1 MKMFLHLFCL
11 FGAMVCKASTP
22 IDLYIVCNSDGSMP
36 VMDSGN
42 FENKLPEINAYF
54 AQVGMSFYFRS
65 QAAISNTEYRVVAY
79 GSEKADALRMSIP
92 ATGGVKLFAVER
104 IGNDARAFCGDYGI
118 IFTPQCSANT
128 IAHELGHACGLD
140 DIYIQKTFTNAANEE
155 VTVAVDGLASSGW
168 MPLDWGRYEKGVQQS
183 ALIEKL
189 LMYGDVSGTEC
200 DLTAGDVY
208 GVGMS
213 VVTNE
218 ITGSVSYPYELKMV
232 PVGFWLHGSRTPQ
245 SL

>member
-1 MKMFLHLFCL
+1 MKKVLLLFCL
-11 FGAMVCKASTP
+11 FGAAVCKASAP

-36 VMDSGN
+36 VMDSGSFTN
-42 FENKLPEINAYF
+42 MLQEINAYF

-79 GSEKADALRMSIP
+79 GSEKADALRMSVP

-104 IGNDARAFCGDYGI
+104 IGEAVQAFCGDYGI

-128 IAHELGHACGLD
+128 IAHELGHACGLG
-140 DIYIQKTFTNAANEE
+140 DIYIQKTFVNAANEE
-155 VTVAVDGLASSGW
+155 VSVAVDGQASAER
-168 MPLDWGRYEKGVQQS
+168 MPHDWGRYENGVQQS
-183 ALIEKL
+183 DLIEKL
-189 LMYGDVSGTEC
+189 LMYGAPSGTEC

-218 ITGSVSYPYELKMV
+218 ITGLVSYPYELKMV
-232 PVGFWLHGSRTPQ
+232 PVGFWLHGSRAPQ

>member
-1 MKMFLHLFCL
+1 MKMFLLLFCL
-11 FGAMVCKASTP
+11 FGAAVCKASAP
-22 IDLYIVCNSDGSMP
+22 IDLYIVCDSDGSMP
-36 VMDSGN
+36 VMDGGN
-42 FENKLPEINAYF
+42 FTNKIPEINAYF

-79 GSEKADALRMSIP
+79 RSEKADVLRMSIP

-104 IGNDARAFCGDYGI
+104 IGEDAQAFCGEYGI

-140 DIYIQKTFTNAANEE
+140 DIYIQKTFMKAANEE
-155 VTVAVDGLASSGW
+155 ETVAVDGLASSEW
-168 MPLDWGRYEKGVQQS
+168 MPLDWGRYEKGVLHS

-189 LMYGDVSGTEC
+189 LMYGAASGTEC